1 MRIIIVLLLTSL
13 LSAEQLSLKEAEL
26 RAMSNG
32 FDIRIDSIDDIS
44 RSWQKKN
51 VIAGYLPKIDYSA
64 NLMRLDDS
72 TAYYSGISMVGPTV
86 PRPNILN
93 HEFTLSQPIT
103 NGGAEIV
110 AINLAKNTKRAQEL
124 GYDANRADLILL
136 VRQRY
141 FELIKANAQIDIAK
155 RDLKWA
161 EKNLVNAEV
170 RFESGVLSEIDL
182 LRWKRSVIDK
192 RAFLMQSK
200 ALDEYHQ
207 ADLKVAMGIDPL
219 SQPSIE
225 TESFT
230 VFEEYYQNF
239 ELDSGLIDS
248 NLRLQSLDG
257 YREISHDQRKLA
269 LTSTLPKVN
278 GFGSWGK
285 DQKWGDDADVITS
298 YAKWRIGIGLNVPLF
313 SGFRNSTAYLEK
325 KHDAIKADIDY
336 EKSRHMMSAN
346 LIRISKFIEAAKI
359 GAESAHE
366 QLELN
371 EKAFGIMNDRY
382 ELGQVNQID
391 LLEMNQALAGSRLE
405 YITRTLDALY
415 LYSEYQNAIGKLE
428 VIQ

>member
-1 MRIIIVLLLTSL
+1 MVLLLTSL
-13 LSAEQLSLKEAEL
+13 LSAEVLSLKEAEL
-26 RAMSNG
+26 RAMNNG

-51 VIAGYLPKIDYSA
+51 VIAGYLPKVDYNA

-72 TAYYSGISMVGPTV
+72 TAYYSALTFVESVV

-110 AINLAKNTKRAQEL
+110 AINLAKHTKRAQEL
-124 GYDANRADLILL
+124 GYSANRADLILL

-141 FELIKANAQIDIAK
+141 FELIKAKAQIDIAE
-155 RDLKWA
+155 RDLQWA
-161 EKNLVNAEV
+161 QKNLANAQI

-182 LRWKRSVIDK
+182 LRWKRSIIDK
-192 RAFLMQSK
+192 RSFLMQSK
-200 ALDEYHQ
+200 ALDEYQQ
-207 ADLKVAMGIDPL
+207 AELKVAMGIDPL
-219 SQPSIE
+219 SESTIE
-225 TESFT
+225 TDSFEIYET
-230 VFEEYYQNF
+230 YYHQF

-257 YREISHDQRKLA
+257 YREITHDQRKLA
-269 LTSTLPKVN
+269 LTSALPKVN

-285 DQKWGDDADVITS
+285 DQKWGDGADVITS
-298 YAKWRIGIGLNVPLF
+298 YAKWSVGIGLNVPLF

-336 EKSRHMMSAN
+336 EKNRNMMAVN
-346 LIRISKFIEAAKI
+346 LIRITKFIEAAKI
-359 GAESAHE
+359 GAESARE
-366 QLELN
+366 QLKLN
-371 EKAFGIMNDRY
+371 KKAFEIMNDRY
-382 ELGQVNQID
+382 TLGQINQVD
-391 LLEMNQALAGSRLE
+391 LLEMNQAVAGSRLE
-405 YITRTLDALY
+405 YITRTLEALY